1 MLLFVGVYLCLFSFF
16 SSKYVYPFG
25 PFCIHLPFLFYC
37 IYNSFLVFFSPLYS
51 KLLICIYCSRTF
63 DECVQLPVVRTDD
76 LKSTIYCLQRE
87 NLILS
92 PEVLDIIQGS
102 IDTSMHNKTTHVT
115 NYRFKYT
122 NNTSGDTY
130 GANSGVGTNNSDV
143 RGTDSV
149 YTVVS
154 GAANYNSTVYMQ
166 TMDNIIT
173 TYYSVIGDLLP
184 TLPVE
189 IDVFAVFQMKLTN
202 IMKNYI
208 KATFYTHKQLLQAP
222 ELIKLVSFY
231 DKLAAFCD
239 KFHKTTSPVVIKNV
253 TEMRPDVLRQCNTAL
268 VASLAEQMLK
278 LFNQDEPAMSA
289 EVDLSE
295 VKDVDLFC

>member
-1 MLLFVGVYLCLFSFF
+1 M
-16 SSKYVYPFG
+16 
-25 PFCIHLPFLFYC
+25 
-37 IYNSFLVFFSPLYS
+37 
-51 KLLICIYCSRTF
+51 
-63 DECVQLPVVRTDD
+63 QLPVVRTDD

-122 NNTSGDTY
+122 NNTSGSDSY
-130 GANSGVGTNNSDV
+130 GASAATANNDV

-295 VKDVDLFC
+295 VTIDCCFCSLFLAMLA